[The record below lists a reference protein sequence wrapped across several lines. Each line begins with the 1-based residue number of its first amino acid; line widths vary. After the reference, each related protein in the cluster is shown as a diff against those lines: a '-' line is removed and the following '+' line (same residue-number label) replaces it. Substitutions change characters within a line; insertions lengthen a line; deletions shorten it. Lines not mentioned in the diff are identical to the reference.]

1 MGCVMDKS
9 EYKKKWYLENIEI
22 TKERAKKRYEE
33 KKDEILLQLKQYRE
47 ENKEQVKATKKM
59 WALNNK
65 DKVKSYIKKCRDKNQ
80 DNYSATAKKW
90 RLANKEKHLEQI
102 KTWSLNNKD
111 KINSY
116 NVKRRSDKLNA
127 TPSWFNELDEF
138 VIKEAFDLCKKRE
151 ISTGIKWHVDHMIP
165 LNAKEACGLHCR
177 DNIQVIPQRLNNIKI
192 NKMLFTNT
200 FEWIT
205 RL

>member
-1 MGCVMDKS
+1 MGCVMEILKRS
-9 EYKKKWYLENIEI
+9 EAIEKGLKIFCNGIPCKNGVISLRNISGRCLCDICKLERSKKTQEW
-22 TKERAKKRYEE
+22 KKRNP
-33 KKDEILLQLKQYRE
+33 Q
-47 ENKEQVKATKKM
+47 
-59 WALNNK
+59 
-65 DKVKSYIKKCRDKNQ
+65 
-80 DNYSATAKKW
+80 
-90 RLANKEKHLEQI
+90 KH
-102 KTWSLNNKD
+102 SLNNL
-111 KINSY
+111 NY
-116 NVKRRSDKLNA
+116 VKRNKDSVIERDRKWRDNNRDYLNKAKKEWDKKNRDATSRYASNNRAKRKNA
-127 TPSWFNELDEF
+127 IPSWFNELDNF
-138 VIKEAFDLCKKRE
+138 ILKEAFDLCKKRE